1 MKVAVA
7 TSLLSYIVLNVPGCP
22 IPVVSQSLSRVV
34 RDFCRKTQTWILKV
48 TLDVVAEQSDYDLTT
63 SLTEGSQIASLM
75 KAIVDGDEL
84 TLGTGCTIDGNTVTL
99 TTEPNEAIEDGLVLY
114 LALEPTLGGISVEE
128 SILSRFGETIADG
141 VRADLHAVPGNSWSN
156 QAMAVYYN
164 EKYRTGIADAK
175 IAMNRGSMNANLT
188 AKPIC
193 GFI

>member
-1 MKVAVA
+1 MATTSA

-22 IPVVSQSLSRVV
+22 IPVISQSISKVV

-48 TLDVVAEQSDYDLTT
+48 TLDVVADQAAYVLTS
-63 SLTEGSQIASLM
+63 SLPEGSQIASLM
-75 KAIVDGDEL
+75 SVKLNNNVL
-84 TLGTGCTIDGNTVTL
+84 TLGTDCTIDGNTVTL
-99 TTEPNEAIEDGLVLY
+99 DPVPTEAVTDGLVLY
-114 LALEPTLGGISVEE
+114 LALEPILGGVTVEE
-128 SILSRFGETIADG
+128 SVLNRFGESIADG
-141 VRADLHAVPGNSWSN
+141 VRSDLHSVPGNTWSN
-156 QAMAVYYN
+156 QALAIYFN